1 MHVCVF
7 VGVVWF
13 WFLCVCF
20 VLSVTAKVVSCDVT
34 VWEKE
39 AAFMQCPFSLLLQAG
54 TKPDPTSKNRFTSFF
69 KNLVVELD
77 KDAYGPD
84 NHLAEWHRDQ
94 KTEDNDGF
102 TVSVYVSVCMCECVS
117 VCVCD

>member
-1 MHVCVF
+1 MR
-7 VGVVWF
+7 
-13 WFLCVCF
+13 
-20 VLSVTAKVVSCDVT
+20 
-34 VWEKE
+34 
-39 AAFMQCPFSLLLQAG
+39 AAFIQWCPMFTLLLQAG

-102 TVSVYVSVCMCECVS
+102 TVSVYYVSVYMWLVF
-117 VCVCD
+117 VCY